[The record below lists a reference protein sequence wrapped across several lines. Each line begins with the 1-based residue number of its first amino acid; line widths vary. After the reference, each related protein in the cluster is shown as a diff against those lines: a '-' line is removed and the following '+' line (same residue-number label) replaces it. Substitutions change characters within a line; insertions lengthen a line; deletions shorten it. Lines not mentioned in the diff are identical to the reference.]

1 MAKPTGAKCNLACEY
16 CFYTPKSS
24 LYPNEDLRMSD
35 EVLEEYVKQYI
46 EVIKTPEV
54 TFAWQ
59 GGEPTLMGIEF
70 FKKALKYQEKYKKNN
85 MVVYNT
91 IQTNGTLINNEW
103 CQLFLENNFLVGIS
117 IDGPQELH
125 DVYRNDKEGNPSFER
140 VMSAIRLMQ
149 KHGVEFNILTTVN
162 RLNADHPL
170 EVYKFFKEEVG
181 AQFIQFIPIVELENN
196 DPDGNFNV
204 SNESVLPEQY
214 GDFLI
219 AIFDEWI
226 KYDVGKVYIQLF
238 DAALASWVGYPP
250 SVCLFTPT
258 CGTAMIIEFN
268 GDLYSCDHFVDS
280 EHLLGNIMVNPL
292 DELVSSSQQLHFGLD
307 KKDKLPLQCNHCN
320 FKFACN
326 GACPK
331 HRFVVDENDV
341 GGINYLCPGYKKFFN
356 HISWPMQIMA
366 SLFNQGRAP
375 AEIMEVLNG
384 ENSNLKDIFRDVNRN
399 DPCPCGSEL
408 KFKKCHG
415 KALK

>member
-1 MAKPTGAKCNLACEY
+1 
-16 CFYTPKSS
+16 
-24 LYPNEDLRMSD
+24 
-35 EVLEEYVKQYI
+35 
-46 EVIKTPEV
+46 
-54 TFAWQ
+54 
-59 GGEPTLMGIEF
+59 
-70 FKKALKYQEKYKKNN
+70 
-85 MVVYNT
+85 
-91 IQTNGTLINNEW
+91 
-103 CQLFLENNFLVGIS
+103 
-117 IDGPQELH
+117 
-125 DVYRNDKEGNPSFER
+125 
-140 VMSAIRLMQ
+140 
-149 KHGVEFNILTTVN
+149 
-162 RLNADHPL
+162 
-170 EVYKFFKEEVG
+170 
-181 AQFIQFIPIVELENN
+181 
-196 DPDGNFNV
+196 
-204 SNESVLPEQY
+204 
-214 GDFLI
+214 
-219 AIFDEWI
+219 
-226 KYDVGKVYIQLF
+226 
-238 DAALASWVGYPP
+238 
-250 SVCLFTPT
+250 
-258 CGTAMIIEFN
+258 MIIEFN

-384 ENSNLKDIFRDVNRN
+384 ENSKLKDIFRDVNRN